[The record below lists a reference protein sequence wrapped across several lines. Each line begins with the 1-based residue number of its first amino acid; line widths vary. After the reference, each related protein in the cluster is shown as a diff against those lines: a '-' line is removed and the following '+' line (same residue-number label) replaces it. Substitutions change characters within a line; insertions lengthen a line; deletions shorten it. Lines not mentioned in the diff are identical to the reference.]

1 MGKTILV
8 AFALEAE
15 SDADTLYQSYHIK
28 KDGIITHLHFDAVL
42 ASGGAVQFKIMRDQH
57 SVQVWPEAPSPRSGD
72 LIGDDFH
79 FHDVYYQDLNL
90 EVFEPVRKGEE
101 YRLWAYFAKDTSNL
115 HCIMTILPVDAITVK
130 LHRESIKEIA
140 GAMQHG

>member
-1 MGKTILV
+1 MGTTILV

-79 FHDVYYQDLNL
+79 FHDVYFQDLNL
-90 EVFEPVRKGEE
+90 EVFCPQLANFPNNILTFRAESYIVI
-101 YRLWAYFAKDTSNL
+101 LTKDIGT
-115 HCIMTILPVDAITVK
+115 
-130 LHRESIKEIA
+130 
-140 GAMQHG
+140 